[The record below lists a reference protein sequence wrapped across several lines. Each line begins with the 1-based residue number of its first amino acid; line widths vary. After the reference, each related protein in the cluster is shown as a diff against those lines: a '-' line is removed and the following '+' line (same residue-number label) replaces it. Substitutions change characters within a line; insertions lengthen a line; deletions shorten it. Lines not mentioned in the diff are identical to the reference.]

1 MGKTFAQD
9 VEALIEI
16 FDRSDWDEL
25 HVEVDGLKIDLSKRG
40 APMQA
45 VSLAPAAAAHPAA
58 PASAAAP
65 AASVA
70 PAAAAHVAGAASA
83 GGAHIPEGWVAV
95 RAPNLGTFYRQPK
108 PGAPP
113 YVEIGQ
119 EVRPDTEL
127 CLIEVMKLFTSV
139 TAGVRGIVR
148 KLCVEDA
155 EMVEYNQVLFLIEP
169 KG

>member
-40 APMQA
+40 VPTQA
-45 VSLAPAAAAHPAA
+45 VTLAPAAAPPAAATVAPAAVAAPAAAAHGGA
-58 PASAAAP
+58 
-65 AASVA
+65 
-70 PAAAAHVAGAASA
+70 AASA
-83 GGAHIPEGWVAV
+83 GSAHVPEGWVAV

-139 TAGVRGIVR
+139 TAGVRGVVR